1 MEEELFDEVDVVH
14 DDAARLLPRA
24 SVPRARGLPVAAG
37 LLAFS
42 MVVYV
47 GGKGFFGREDGELLR
62 LALHSEGVALSF
74 ETCAQYDDDA
84 FYPADPL
91 GGETCFQQ
99 DIDTSCFMHDL
110 PQYAA
115 LASNCAG
122 TCGADAWSNL
132 CSWQAIRALPE
143 TCAGAFKQSPPDPT
157 RHGGRN
163 RGPRSPD
170 GQVDY
175 DDTNAN
181 LVKAGDGCGAHSYC
195 ATCYDDDGRASPY
208 CDAVRRFYAAAHG
221 MDKVWKTGVY
231 FWRATDLDFWC
242 DDATQRALAEFAAGD
257 GSEPIELRLL
267 ALAPEPL
274 KQEPHDP
281 YWLPSGDDRAQQ
293 RHQ

>member
-1 MEEELFDEVDVVH
+1 MEEELFDEVDVVD

-42 MVVYV
+42 LVVYV
-47 GGKGFFGREDGELLR
+47 GDRGFFGREDGELLR
-62 LALHSEGVALSF
+62 LALHSEGAALSF
-74 ETCAQYDDDA
+74 EACAQYDDDA
-84 FYPADPL
+84 FYPADPI

-99 DIDTSCFMHDL
+99 DVATSCFMHDL

-143 TCAGAFKQSPPDPT
+143 TCAGAFAQSPPDPA

-175 DDTNAN
+175 DD
-181 LVKAGDGCGAHSYC
+181 DGAV
-195 ATCYDDDGRASPY
+195 SPY
-208 CDAVRRFYAAAHG
+208 CDAVVRFYAAAHG

-242 DDATQRALAEFAAGD
+242 ADATRRALADFAAGD

-267 ALAPEPL
+267 ALAPEAL

-281 YWLPSGDDRAQQ
+281 YWVPSGDEGAAPQ
-293 RHQ
+293 RRP